1 MWSACKGHQSAMACM
16 VWEKQGSTVQCIK
29 ISLYLQIKVGFSSE
43 KSKSLFYQYDF
54 WQFNHGHHLRKKSL
68 RHRKFFHLNSKEQ
81 RLKDA
86 FYQLFF
92 NLLSWFENDL
102 QLATNAAEK
111 NFILCTLQYSLILT
125 RYIKMNSCIFCL
137 LL

>member
-16 VWEKQGSTVQCIK
+16 VWEKQGSTVQCIR
-29 ISLYLQIKVGFSSE
+29 ISLYLQIKVGFSRE
-43 KSKSLFYQYDF
+43 KSKSLLYQYDF
-54 WQFNHGHHLRKKSL
+54 FHGQHLRKKSL

-86 FYQLFF
+86 FYQFF
-92 NLLSWFENDL
+92 FYLLSWFENDF

-111 NFILCTLQYSLILT
+111 NFILCTMQCSFILI
-125 RYIKMNSCIFCL
+125 RCIKMNSCIFCL
-137 LL
+137 Q